1 MGRLSTKENKTL
13 FQLTQKTWLLHDT
26 DMGCHNPRESSS
38 CAEGLQKRGMDVA
51 CEACNY
57 T

>member
-26 DMGCHNPRESSS
+26 DMGCHNPRGSTS